1 MDRRRIELLLHAC
14 KAHVLPLSLTA
25 QDKNETDHQGVFLG
39 YGPNDCHD
47 YPLTTLGSKE
57 SPPNGARDRFQ
68 NLVDAAG
75 LEPAMPFGRKI
86 YSLLGL
92 PIFLHIHTL
101 SPAAVLPHLT
111 AATAP

>member
-1 MDRRRIELLLHAC
+1 
-14 KAHVLPLSLTA
+14 LTI
-25 QDKNETDHQGVFLG
+25 KT
-39 YGPNDCHD
+39 
-47 YPLTTLGSKE
+47 
-57 SPPNGARDRFQ
+57 

-92 PIFLHIHTL
+92 PIFLHIHIL
-101 SPAAVLPHLT
+101 IPAAVLPHLT

>member
-1 MDRRRIELLLHAC
+1 MLDY
-14 KAHVLPLSLTA
+14 
-25 QDKNETDHQGVFLG
+25 KNETDHQGVFLG

-92 PIFLHIHTL
+92 PIFLHIQNTSYGTPDTGSFKNTQNICD
-101 SPAAVLPHLT
+101 SPT
-111 AATAP
+111 KIG